1 MDITL
6 VCLLV
11 AGLITGF
18 SKFSIGGMGVLILP
32 ILLIAFPGPEV
43 LAITIPMYI
52 LTDII
57 AAATYHKHIDWGA
70 LTRLLPLCLVGVA
83 IGAWLLS
90 GLSNGHFRALL
101 GCLIVGMLVLGIL
114 LDFRDTQF
122 MKLPIIGHLMGAI
135 TGFISITANSAGPLV
150 SLYLMEQKLE
160 KESYIATRVWTFF
173 LINLFKVPFF
183 LHLDLL
189 HQDTL
194 WLGLQALPGLA
205 VGGAIGYWL
214 IRRLQFRHIKWL
226 IRGMSTVAAIQLF
239 GFS

>member
-6 VCLLV
+6 VCLLI

-18 SKFSIGGMGVLILP
+18 SKFSIGGMGVIILP

-43 LAITIPMYI
+43 LAIIVPMYI
-52 LTDII
+52 LTDIL
-57 AAATYHKHIDWGA
+57 AASTYRKHIDWSV
-70 LTRLLPLCLVGVA
+70 LTRMLPLCLAGVA
-83 IGAWLLS
+83 TGAWLLA

-101 GCLIVGMLVLGIL
+101 GCLIVGMLILSVLM
-114 LDFRDTQF
+114 DFRNTLF
-122 MKLPIIGHLMGAI
+122 MKLPIIGHLMGAL
-135 TGFISITANSAGPLV
+135 TGLISITANSAGPLV
-150 SLYLMEQKLE
+150 SLYLMEQKLD

-173 LINLFKVPFF
+173 LINLLKVPFF
-183 LHLDLL
+183 LHLGLL

-205 VGGAIGYWL
+205 VGGAMGFWL

-226 IRGMSTVAAIQLF
+226 IRGISTVAAIQLF
-239 GFS
+239 GFG